1 MSKPASGPETL
12 VTSAIAALA
21 LVRSAGSIAN
31 PPAGPRSTSE
41 SEAPRRGR
49 TAASS
54 EVQGTTQ
61 DDQRRAG
68 ESGRGRHADK
78 PSEIPAAGWKDIAKR
93 VKTEVKNDNVPLLSA
108 GVAFYSL
115 LALFPA
121 LVAVVSMYGLVAD
134 PGEVATQLKSLTR
147 AMPKEAADLII
158 KQVRTIASSS
168 SGALGV
174 TVVVGIALAL
184 WSASSGMKWLMSAL
198 SLIYDE
204 REDRKFV
211 KLRGMALILTVG
223 AAAALV
229 ITIGLLA
236 ATPSLARAVGLGSVG
251 VVVFNVLKWPLLL
264 ALVVAGLT
272 ALYRYGP
279 NRNTAK
285 WAWVTWGS
293 GIAAA
298 IWLVASIGF
307 AVYASLAGSFSK
319 NYGSFAGI
327 VVLML
332 WLYLTVLAILIG
344 AEINSEMEH
353 QTAKD
358 TTTGEPEPLGS
369 RDATMADEV
378 APATAK

>member
-1 MSKPASGPETL
+1 MSKPSSGPETL
-12 VTSAIAALA
+12 VTSAIAAFALA
-21 LVRSAGSIAN
+21 RSAGSIATA
-31 PPAGPRSTSE
+31 PTSTKAGSGSPTK
-41 SEAPRRGR
+41 RGG
-49 TAASS
+49 TIDGP
-54 EVQGTTQ
+54 ELQGTTR
-61 DDQRRAG
+61 DDLRRAA
-68 ESGRGRHADK
+68 EKGRGRQADK
-78 PSEIPAAGWKDIAKR
+78 PSQIPADGWKDIAKR
-93 VKTEVKNDNVPLLSA
+93 VKAEVKDDNVPLLSA

-134 PGEVATQLKSLTR
+134 PQQVGKQLKSFTK
-147 AMPKEAADLII
+147 AMPSQAADLII
-158 KQVRTIASSS
+158 TQVRTIAGSS

-174 TVVVGIALAL
+174 TVILGILVAL

-211 KLRGMALILTVG
+211 KLRGMALALTVG
-223 AAAALV
+223 ASLALV
-229 ITIGLLA
+229 ISIGLIA
-236 ATPSLARAVGLGSVG
+236 AGPSLARALGLGSAG
-251 VVVFNVLKWPLLL
+251 VLAVNILKWPLLM
-264 ALVVAGLT
+264 ALVIAGLT
-272 ALYRYGP
+272 IVYRYGP

-285 WAWVTWGS
+285 WAWVSWGS
-293 GIAAA
+293 GIAAV
-298 IWLVASIGF
+298 IWLVASAGF

-353 QTAKD
+353 QTGKD
-358 TTTGEPEPLGS
+358 TTTGKPEPLGS
-369 RDATMADEV
+369 RNATMADEV